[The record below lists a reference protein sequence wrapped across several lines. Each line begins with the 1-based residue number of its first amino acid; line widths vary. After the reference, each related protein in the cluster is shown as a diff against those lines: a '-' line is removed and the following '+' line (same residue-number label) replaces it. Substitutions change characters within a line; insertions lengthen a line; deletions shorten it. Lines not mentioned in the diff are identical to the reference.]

1 MKLHR
6 CRVSN
11 LNEALHAEATAS
23 ADLLR
28 PLPPDQTAA
37 PCPLNTP
44 INFNPC
50 ARNGRSRKGPLQ
62 SDKMPSA

>member
-1 MKLHR
+1 MKLEPIV
-6 CRVSN
+6 CPICMK
-11 LNEALHAEATAS
+11 LLHAEATAS

-44 INFNPC
+44 ISFNPC
-50 ARNGRSRKGPLQ
+50 ATNGRSRKGPRP